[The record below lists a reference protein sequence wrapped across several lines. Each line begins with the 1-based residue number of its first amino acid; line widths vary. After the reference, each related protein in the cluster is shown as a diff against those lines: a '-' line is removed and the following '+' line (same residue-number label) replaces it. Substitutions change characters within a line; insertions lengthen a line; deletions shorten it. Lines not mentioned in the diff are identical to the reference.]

1 MKVMILEEA
10 PSLVGYT
17 DQEADGYLLILW
29 PLAFCISFGKFFFTG
44 FYPIPHTS
52 LSLSLHV

>member
-17 DQEADGYLLILW
+17 DQKADGYLLILW
-29 PLAFCISFGKFFFTG
+29 PLAFCISFGKFF
-44 FYPIPHTS
+44 YRI
-52 LSLSLHV
+52 